1 MTSQIH
7 RSPFCVLLL
16 VFALLLCSFL
26 PAARAQSRG
35 AIGGTV
41 TDQAGAVLQGA
52 QISTQSPALTVSTN
66 EGGRFYINDLAPGSY
81 NLTITYVGLAPFTTT
96 VSVNAGHTANVDAQL
111 RVANRGETVVVTA
124 GRASAEAEAINVERA
139 ADNLLQVM
147 PNEVI
152 TSLPNAN
159 LADALGRLPSVTLER
174 DEGEGKY
181 VQVRSTEPRLT
192 NTTVD
197 GVNLPSE
204 EPGVRQI
211 KFDAIPSSLVESV
224 QISKTLQANM
234 EGDGIGGSVNLVT
247 KTPRHA
253 DGRDHWPR
261 RLHADPKR
269 PWQHDGDRHIG
280 SPFRGQQKIRFD
292 RRRLL

>member
-1 MTSQIH
+1 MTYRMSLPL
-7 RSPFCVLLL
+7 RWVSLLAL
-16 VFALLLCSFL
+16 ALLLCGFL
-26 PAARAQSRG
+26 PRTSAQTRG

-41 TDQAGAVLQGA
+41 TDQIGAVLQGA
-52 QISTQSPALTVSTN
+52 EISVQSPVLTVSTN
-66 EGGRFYINDLAPGSY
+66 EQGRFYINDLTPGTY
-81 NLTITYVGLAPFTTT
+81 NLTITYVGLAPFTASVT
-96 VSVNAGHTANVDAQL
+96 VHAGQTANVDAQL
-111 RVANRGETVVVTA
+111 RVANQNENVVVTA
-124 GRASAEAEAINVERA
+124 ERASAEAEAINLERS

-181 VQVRSTEPRLT
+181 VQVRGTEPRLT

-204 EPGVRQI
+204 ESGVRQI

-234 EGDGIGGSVNLVT
+234 EGDGIGGRGCGIHHQNPFQLRLPAHRVQLVELLAGGN
-247 KTPRHA
+247 H
-253 DGRDHWPR
+253 
-261 RLHADPKR
+261 
-269 PWQHDGDRHIG
+269 GDAAAG
-280 SPFRGQQKIRFD
+280 VLD
-292 RRRLL
+292 